1 LTRRLAALLL
11 SVTDHEDP
19 SVTAI
24 PLYGL
29 MEQLVRSRPHQDEQ
43 QPLAGRGVASNH
55 DALKAV
61 VQLATAIEIPAESGD
76 LDPEKARQMASMLLV
91 IRDYLEPVA
100 VSTDDRDAAQRLSR
114 YLAEVIA
121 ELP

>member
-1 LTRRLAALLL
+1 MACWLNAGVTEHKDVSLT
-11 SVTDHEDP
+11 TM
-19 SVTAI
+19 

-29 MEQLVRSRPHQDEQ
+29 IEQLVRSRPHQDEQ

-61 VQLATAIEIPAESGD
+61 VQLATAIQIPAEAGD
-76 LDPEKARQMASMLLV
+76 LPPEKAQQMASLLLV
-91 IRDYLEPVA
+91 IRDYIEPVA
-100 VSTDDRDAAQRLSR
+100 VAAADSEAAEQLSR

-121 ELP
+121 KLG

>member
-1 LTRRLAALLL
+1 MACWLNAGVSDHGVSLTAM
-11 SVTDHEDP
+11 
-19 SVTAI
+19 

-29 MEQLVRSRPHQDEQ
+29 IEQLVRSRPQQDEQ

-61 VQLATAIEIPAESGD
+61 VQLATAIQIPAEAGD
-76 LDPEKARQMASMLLV
+76 LPPEKAQQMASMLLV
-91 IRDYLEPVA
+91 IRDYIEPVA
-100 VSTDDRDAAQRLSR
+100 VATADDEAAERLSR

-121 ELP
+121 KLP

>member
-1 LTRRLAALLL
+1 MPA
-11 SVTDHEDP
+11 VTDHEDVSP
-19 SVTAI
+19 PAI

-29 MEQLVRSRPHQDEQ
+29 MEQLVRSRPHQDAQ

-61 VQLATAIEIPAESGD
+61 VQLATAIEIPAEAGD
-76 LDPEKARQMASMLLV
+76 LPPEKARQMASMLLV
-91 IRDYLEPVA
+91 IRDYIEPVA
-100 VSTDDRDAAQRLSR
+100 VATDDSEAAERLSR

-121 ELP
+121 KLP

>member
-1 LTRRLAALLL
+1 
-11 SVTDHEDP
+11 
-19 SVTAI
+19 
-24 PLYGL
+24 
-29 MEQLVRSRPHQDEQ
+29 M
-43 QPLAGRGVASNH
+43 AGRGVASNH

-76 LDPEKARQMASMLLV
+76 LDPDKARQMASMLLV

-100 VSTDDRDAAQRLSR
+100 VATNDLEAAERLSR